1 MNNIIK
7 TTAAMGISKE
17 VYDLV
22 KKGGK
27 YGCVALA
34 IYALYDL
41 CVKAMDQ
48 HYAFNVS
55 LDQEGKVSFKFSP
68 PVTTVES

>member
-7 TTAAMGISKE
+7 TTTAAGISKE
-17 VYDLV
+17 VYGLV

-27 YGCVALA
+27 YGCIALG
-34 IYALYDL
+34 ICVLYDL